1 MKLRIIITAFIIA
14 QGITTLAQD
23 TLKLNDA
30 IALALKNNYSISMAE
45 QNSKITAINNSMG
58 NAGMLPKVDL
68 TGTRSIAI
76 NNSHAEYFSG
86 SIRDVKDAKTNVQNA
101 GVQLSW
107 TVFDGLNMFIQR
119 DKLDELQQ
127 LSNIQLRG
135 VVENMVAQVSRAYF
149 NIVVQQKLLGIYHE
163 ALRISTQRKEFAK
176 ARFNLGS
183 GSELAYLQ
191 ATVDMNA
198 DSANYMKQL
207 TVVTNSIS
215 DFNLLLCRE
224 LKSEVLVETWIPGN
238 EILVYEDLWNK
249 VQLQSPELQEARSA
263 INLAN
268 LAIKEVKT
276 ARLPRLNINSA
287 YSYNKS
293 LSDVGTFTS
302 NRNLGFSAGVTL
314 SYNLF
319 NGFTNNQKLQVARI
333 KEETAR
339 QDAELQKINLEA
351 DLQQVYNDFQTNQK
365 LLRFEQENIRFAH
378 LNWNI
383 AQEKYKLGALNDVEL
398 RETQKKLMDAE
409 NRLLQ
414 STYNCKSAEIELKRI
429 SGQLSDTIAPEK

>member
-163 ALRISTQRKEFAK
+163 ALRISTQTKR
-176 ARFNLGS
+176 
-183 GSELAYLQ
+183 
-191 ATVDMNA
+191 
-198 DSANYMKQL
+198 
-207 TVVTNSIS
+207 I
-215 DFNLLLCRE
+215 C
-224 LKSEVLVETWIPGN
+224 
-238 EILVYEDLWNK
+238 
-249 VQLQSPELQEARSA
+249 QSP
-263 INLAN
+263 
-268 LAIKEVKT
+268 
-276 ARLPRLNINSA
+276 
-287 YSYNKS
+287 
-293 LSDVGTFTS
+293 F
-302 NRNLGFSAGVTL
+302 
-314 SYNLF
+314 
-319 NGFTNNQKLQVARI
+319 
-333 KEETAR
+333 
-339 QDAELQKINLEA
+339 
-351 DLQQVYNDFQTNQK
+351 
-365 LLRFEQENIRFAH
+365 
-378 LNWNI
+378 
-383 AQEKYKLGALNDVEL
+383 
-398 RETQKKLMDAE
+398 
-409 NRLLQ
+409 
-414 STYNCKSAEIELKRI
+414 
-429 SGQLSDTIAPEK
+429 